1 MGTSLD
7 FQQCEFRVIYWLGFG
22 EGLFP
27 GPPRNFALVGQ
38 EEGDQR
44 TLGLA
49 QGIKEAAHLFHGV
62 RLRASEAVYFSNP
75 KRIGNTSSHPSPF
88 LRHLEAAG
96 IEGTVPSW
104 SRLQKNPEPDRQVE
118 LLANVRLGLQ
128 VQARR
133 ESTRLSH
140 YEGVFTNDR
149 VISELRDTF
158 FPGGISVSPS
168 RLEDYV
174 ECGFRYYVRRLLEV
188 EAPESADEGVPS
200 REMGR
205 IIHRILYR
213 FFQKTIE
220 NRERGQSLSFEDAK
234 SLMLRIASEELK
246 RFGGRYQR
254 TRDLI
259 WQEQSGKLLQGLDG
273 DGSGLLVSLL
283 EEHWRR
289 PPDSEIHF
297 VEQPISLIMGQLD
310 QAVPVRLTG
319 VIDRIDS
326 TESGYAVL
334 DYKTGES
341 SPFKKLQGGWGFQL
355 PLYLLAAKSMLDK
368 EVLGAAFYIVSL
380 PLRLELKPLVAFVE
394 RNPHA
399 ASQTQLTREYSQK
412 AVEIAHQLYQGHF
425 PVTILGER
433 AAGCRS
439 CPYSRMC
446 RIDRAKMERA
456 RDTDSI
462 FPTSILSPSSA
473 GRPVR
478 PSE

>member
-1 MGTSLD
+1 M
-7 FQQCEFRVIYWLGFG
+7 
-22 EGLFP
+22 
-27 GPPRNFALVGQ
+27 
-38 EEGDQR
+38 
-44 TLGLA
+44 
-49 QGIKEAAHLFHGV
+49 
-62 RLRASEAVYFSNP
+62 
-75 KRIGNTSSHPSPF
+75 
-88 LRHLEAAG
+88 
-96 IEGTVPSW
+96 
-104 SRLQKNPEPDRQVE
+104 
-118 LLANVRLGLQ
+118 
-128 VQARR
+128 
-133 ESTRLSH
+133 
-140 YEGVFTNDR
+140 
-149 VISELRDTF
+149 
-158 FPGGISVSPS
+158 
-168 RLEDYV
+168 
-174 ECGFRYYVRRLLEV
+174 
-188 EAPESADEGVPS
+188 
-200 REMGR
+200 
-205 IIHRILYR
+205 
-213 FFQKTIE
+213 
-220 NRERGQSLSFEDAK
+220 
-234 SLMLRIASEELK
+234 
-246 RFGGRYQR
+246 
-254 TRDLI
+254 I
-259 WQEQSGKLLQGLDG
+259 WQEQSEKLLQGLDG

-326 TESGYAVL
+326 TESGYTVL

-341 SPFKKLQGGWGFQL
+341 SPFKKLQGGWDFQL

-368 EVLGAAFYIVSL
+368 EVLGAAFYIVSP

-412 AVEIAHQLYQGHF
+412 AVEIAQQLYQGHF

-446 RIDRAKMERA
+446 RIDRAKMETA